1 MAILWYIVGPF
12 PLWKWVVFN
21 SIQVINYWF
30 TQHCALRPLYQQ
42 VQTFSPNI
50 WGILDQDVTNTLD
63 SFKTI
68 DYLIEYQFVYE
79 KDILLQNF
87 RAVKLWGFKHFQYWK
102 TMMKKQELA
111 KEYNDIHE
119 WQINKM
125 HSRAKIKHKTM
136 KSKKN
141 SITVNLTK
149 SNSWFNI
156 KAIMI
161 QWVDKEKIQKEIK
174 VSIDV
179 LYA

>member
-1 MAILWYIVGPF
+1 M
-12 PLWKWVVFN
+12 
-21 SIQVINYWF
+21 
-30 TQHCALRPLYQQ
+30 T
-42 VQTFSPNI
+42 
-50 WGILDQDVTNTLD
+50 
-63 SFKTI
+63 
-68 DYLIEYQFVYE
+68 
-79 KDILLQNF
+79 
-87 RAVKLWGFKHFQYWK
+87 
-102 TMMKKQELA
+102 KKQELA

-125 HSRAKIKHKTM
+125 HSKVKIRHKTM

-161 QWVDKEKIQKEIK
+161 QWVDKEKIQKEIR
-174 VSIDV
+174 VSINV